1 MNEKLFRDFVS
12 AAPCPSIQHEVN
24 RTFTVN
30 SEILG
35 VWAVDIVEG
44 PSVATVDIVGG
55 GIGQSEVQ
63 LRFRSPITG
72 HGLNFRVMIYGW

>member
-1 MNEKLFRDFVS
+1 MS

-30 SEILG
+30 HEITG
-35 VWAVDIVEG
+35 IWVVDIVDG
-44 PSVATVDIVGG
+44 PSVATVNVVGG
-55 GIGQSEVQ
+55 GIGQREVQ

-72 HGLNFRVMIYGW
+72 HGLHFRVAIFGW